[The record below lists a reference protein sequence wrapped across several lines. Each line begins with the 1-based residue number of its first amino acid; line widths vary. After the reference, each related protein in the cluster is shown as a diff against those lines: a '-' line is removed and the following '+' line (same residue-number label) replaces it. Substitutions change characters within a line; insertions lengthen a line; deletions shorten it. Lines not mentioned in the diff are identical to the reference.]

1 METIV
6 NIQLQIQ
13 DLIKL
18 ANVVNIKL
26 VDIETTLLQSGET
39 YKEQVRGDIYS
50 ILGELRSIYMEI
62 GNGKHIIY
70 KFF

>member
-50 ILGELRSIYMEI
+50 ILGELRSIYMGI